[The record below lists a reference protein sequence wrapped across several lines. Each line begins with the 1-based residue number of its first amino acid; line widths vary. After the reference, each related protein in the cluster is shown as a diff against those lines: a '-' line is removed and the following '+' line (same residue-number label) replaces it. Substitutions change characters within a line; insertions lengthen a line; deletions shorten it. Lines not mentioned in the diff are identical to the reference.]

1 MQVVHSVR
9 GHTSGVLRGYVRGRA
24 SGIPRKL

>member
-9 GHTSGVLRGYVRGRA
+9 AQNTKMA
-24 SGIPRKL
+24 